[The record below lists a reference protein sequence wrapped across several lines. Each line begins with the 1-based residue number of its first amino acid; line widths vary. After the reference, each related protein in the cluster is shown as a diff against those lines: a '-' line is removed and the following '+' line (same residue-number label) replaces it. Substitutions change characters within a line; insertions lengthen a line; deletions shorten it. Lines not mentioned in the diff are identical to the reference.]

1 MRSQLLVRRIFV
13 TPARYFAL
21 GLALAAAIG
30 VTSCSSSSSTGTAG
44 SSSSGA
50 APSSSAPSSTAP
62 TSASA
67 AAPEPTSGSTATA
80 AIKTNWEAFF
90 SGKTSAATKIS
101 LLQNGQAFAS
111 IINNQ
116 AGSSLSASASATVTQ
131 VTLKSGAQAAVKYNI
146 GVSGASLN
154 NQNGTSVYQNGKW
167 VVADVSFCQLLT
179 LENGGTP
186 PSVCKSAG

>member
-13 TPARYFAL
+13 APARYFAL

-30 VTSCSSSSSTGTAG
+30 VTSCSSSSSPGTAG
-44 SSSSGA
+44 STSSGA
-50 APSSSAPSSTAP
+50 APSSSAPSSAA
-62 TSASA
+62 ASS

-101 LLQNGQAFAS
+101 LLQNGQVFAS

-116 AGSSLSASASATVTQ
+116 AGSSLSTSASATVTQ
-131 VTLKSGAQAAVKYNI
+131 VTLKSGTQAAVKYNI

-179 LENGGTP
+179 LENGGTAP
-186 PSVCKSAG
+186 AVCKSAG